1 MKFSLSI
8 LFILTLN
15 ISFSQTAYTSYFI
28 GDVNDVT
35 TVSQYGICLMGGAT
49 EDDNAMNWFLNKSGG
64 GDIVVIRSTGTNGYN
79 SYFFS
84 GLGVTVNSVETI
96 VINSVAAANDPY
108 VRQQLRN
115 AEAVFIAGGNQF
127 DYISYWKNTAVDSA
141 LNYLINVK
149 HCPIGGTSA
158 GMAIQGQAYFS
169 AAISS
174 IASATA
180 LSNPY
185 NTAVTIGNNDFIHH
199 PILNRVI
206 TDTHFDNP
214 DRRGRI
220 TTFLARLFQDST
232 AAFYGI
238 ACDEYTAVCI
248 DDQGIAKVFGGF
260 PTYDDNAYFIQAN
273 CMLPNTPEVCAAS
286 TPLTWNRNNA
296 ALKVYNIKGDSNG
309 ANSFDLNNW
318 TNGTGGS
325 WQNWSA
331 NSGTMTYSLNTTA
344 INCLS
349 IGIKTN
355 TISRNSISCFPN
367 PSNNIINIESETTLK
382 SIKIFNQLGEL
393 VLEEIGGK
401 KSIDCSDFN
410 QGVYSIVIE
419 NDNQLS
425 SVFKI
430 IIQH

>member
-15 ISFSQTAYTSYFI
+15 LSFSQTAYTSYFI

-349 IGIKTN
+349 IGIKNN
-355 TISRNSISCFPN
+355 TISRYSISYFPN

>member
-1 MKFSLSI
+1 MKFSLS
-8 LFILTLN
+8 LFFVCLFGVY
-15 ISFSQTAYTSYFI
+15 FSQPPYTSYLT
-28 GDVNDVT
+28 GDANDVT
-35 TVSQYGICLMGGAT
+35 TASQYGICLMGGAT
-49 EDDNAMNWFLNKSGG
+49 EDDNAMRWFLNKSGG
-64 GDIVVIRSTGTNGYN
+64 GDIVVIRSAGTNGYN

-96 VINSVAAANDPY
+96 VINSVVAANDPY
-108 VRQQLRN
+108 VKQQLRN

-127 DYISYWKNTAVDSA
+127 DYVSYWKNTAVDSA

-149 HCPIGGTSA
+149 KCPIGGTSA
-158 GMAIQGQAYFS
+158 GMAVQGQAYFS

-174 IASATA
+174 ITSAAA

-185 NTAVTIGNNDFIHH
+185 NSAVTIGNNDFIHH

-220 TTFLARLFQDST
+220 TTFLARLFQDS
-232 AAFYGI
+232 AVAFYGI
-238 ACDEYTAVCI
+238 SCDEYTAVCI

-260 PTYDDNAYFIQAN
+260 PTYDDNAYFIQVN
-273 CMLPNTPEVCAAS
+273 CILPNTPEVCTSS
-286 TPLTWNRNNA
+286 TPLTWNRNST
-296 ALKVYNIKGDSNG
+296 ALKVYNIKGDSVG
-309 ANSFDLNNW
+309 ANTFDLNTW
-318 TNGTGGS
+318 ATGTGGS

-331 NSGTMTYSLNTTA
+331 SSGVMTYSLNTTA

-349 IGIKTN
+349 TDIKKLTAKN
-355 TISRNSISCFPN
+355 QISCFPN
-367 PSNNIINIESETTLK
+367 PSNNVIYIESETTLK

-393 VLEEIGGK
+393 IFEEVGDK
-401 KSIDCSDFN
+401 NMLNCSAFN
-410 QGVYSIVIE
+410 AGVYSIVIQ
-419 NDNQLS
+419 NDEHLNA
-425 SVFKI
+425 VFKI